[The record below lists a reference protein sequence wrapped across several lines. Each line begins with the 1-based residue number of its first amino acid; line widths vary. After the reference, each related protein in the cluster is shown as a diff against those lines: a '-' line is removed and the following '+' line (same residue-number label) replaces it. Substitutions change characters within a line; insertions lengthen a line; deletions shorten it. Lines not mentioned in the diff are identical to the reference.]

1 MRKISYLLV
10 LLCLACLVSC
20 GNTDVEGT
28 YFMVSNTS
36 SYLAFQ
42 KSEVSRGEYGGTAKD
57 REEKLIN
64 WYVDDGHIYIN
75 EADYLIDDYFLV
87 ENKVIKGE
95 EIPESG
101 FFSGTY
107 AFENETKPYYHTNR
121 LKIDEIRFNK
131 DGTATIIK
139 TYDYSQDYT
148 EEVKCKYSRD
158 ENLITIVSEEY
169 SDKEYA
175 YVIDGKL
182 YYGNIYRK

>member
-1 MRKISYLLV
+1 MRKLICFLIV
-10 LLCLACLVSC
+10 IALCFLVSC
-20 GNTDVEGT
+20 SNTDIEGT
-28 YFMVSNTS
+28 YFKVGYTS
-36 SYLAFQ
+36 SYFTFE

-75 EADYLIDDYFLV
+75 EVDYLIDNYFLV

-101 FFSGTY
+101 YFSGTY
-107 AFENETKPYYHTNR
+107 AFEKATKPYYTSTGEID
-121 LKIDEIRFNK
+121 KINFNN
-131 DGTATIIK
+131 DGTCTKIII
-139 TYDYSQDYT
+139 YSQDYT

-158 ENLITIVSEEY
+158 ENLITIVREDSY
-169 SDKEYA
+169 KEYA

-182 YYGNIYRK
+182 YYGDIYRK